1 MNMKK
6 SISFLLIIT
15 ITTLSFNSCKKGD
28 NDPLISLLTRTQ
40 RLSGNWKVIKE
51 EAKIEYNVTGIQ
63 DTSIITNV
71 IFDGEMA
78 VATTVYKNSTSSYTV
93 KDTSYYNEEIKF
105 DKSGTYSKSTRNNVS
120 LALTTI
126 DGNWIFLGKSDAYD
140 LKNKESILLTISSQ
154 LDTDGTNTTIL
165 NYEDLD
171 GETLVIDRLTNKEL
185 IITNNKTFKNDNSL
199 ESGSMTVK
207 TTYESK

>member
-1 MNMKK
+1 MKK
-6 SISFLLIIT
+6 SISFIIIISLT
-15 ITTLSFNSCKKGD
+15 IISFNSCKKGD
-28 NDPLISLLTRTQ
+28 TDPLLSVLTRTQ

-51 EAKIEYNVTGIQ
+51 ETKIEYNVTGLQ
-63 DTSIITNV
+63 DTSIVTNV
-71 IFDGEMA
+71 IFDGTMA
-78 VATTVYKNSTSSYTV
+78 IATTVYKNSDTSVTV

-105 DKSGTYSKSTRNNVS
+105 DKSGSYSKSTKNNIS

-126 DGNWIFLGKSDAYD
+126 EGNWIFLNKSDAYD
-140 LKNKESILLTISSQ
+140 LNNKEAILLTTTSQ
-154 LDTDGTNTTIL
+154 LETDGTNTTIL

-199 ESGSMTVK
+199 QSGSMTVK

>member
-1 MNMKK
+1 M
-6 SISFLLIIT
+6 
-15 ITTLSFNSCKKGD
+15 
-28 NDPLISLLTRTQ
+28 
-40 RLSGNWKVIKE
+40 
-51 EAKIEYNVTGIQ
+51 
-63 DTSIITNV
+63 
-71 IFDGEMA
+71 IFDGTMA
-78 VATTVYKNSTSSYTV
+78 IATTVYKNSDTSVTV

-105 DKSGTYSKSTRNNVS
+105 DKSGSYSKSTKNNIS

-126 DGNWIFLGKSDAYD
+126 EGNWIFLGKSDAND
-140 LKNKESILLTISSQ
+140 LKNKEAILLTTTSR
-154 LDTDGTNTTIL
+154 LETNGTNTTIF

-199 ESGSMTVK
+199 ESDSMTIK

>member
-1 MNMKK
+1 MKK
-6 SISFLLIIT
+6 SISFIIIISLT
-15 ITTLSFNSCKKGD
+15 IISFNSCKKGE
-28 NDPLISLLTRTQ
+28 NDPFLSVLTRTQ

-51 EAKIEYNVTGIQ
+51 ETKIEYNVTGLQ
-63 DTSIITNV
+63 DTSIVTNV
-71 IFDGEMA
+71 IFDGTMA
-78 VATTVYKNSTSSYTV
+78 IATTVYKNSDTSVTV

-105 DKSGTYSKSTRNNVS
+105 DKSGSYSKSTKNNIS

-126 DGNWIFLGKSDAYD
+126 EGNWIFLGKSAAND
-140 LKNKESILLTISSQ
+140 LKNKEAILLTTTSR
-154 LDTDGTNTTIL
+154 LETNGTNTTIF

-199 ESGSMTVK
+199 ESGSMTIK

>member
-1 MNMKK
+1 MKK
-6 SISFLLIIT
+6 SISFIIIISLT
-15 ITTLSFNSCKKGD
+15 IISFNSCKKGE
-28 NDPLISLLTRTQ
+28 NDPFLSVLTRTQ

-51 EAKIEYNVTGIQ
+51 ETKIEYNVTGLQ
-63 DTSIITNV
+63 DTSIVTNV
-71 IFDGEMA
+71 IFDGTMA
-78 VATTVYKNSTSSYTV
+78 IATTVYKNSDTSVTV

-105 DKSGTYSKSTRNNVS
+105 DKSGSYSKSTKNNIS

-126 DGNWIFLGKSDAYD
+126 EGNWIFLGKSDAND
-140 LKNKESILLTISSQ
+140 LKNKEAILLTTTSR
-154 LDTDGTNTTIL
+154 LETNGTNTTIF

-199 ESGSMTVK
+199 ESGSMTIK

>member
-1 MNMKK
+1 MKK
-6 SISFLLIIT
+6 SISFIIIISLT
-15 ITTLSFNSCKKGD
+15 IISFNSCKKGD
-28 NDPLISLLTRTQ
+28 NDPFLSVLTRTQ

-51 EAKIEYNVTGIQ
+51 ETKIEYNVTGLQ
-63 DTSIITNV
+63 DTSIVTNV
-71 IFDGEMA
+71 IFDGTMA
-78 VATTVYKNSTSSYTV
+78 IATTVYKNSDTSVTV

-105 DKSGTYSKSTRNNVS
+105 DKSGSYSKSTKNNIS

-126 DGNWIFLGKSDAYD
+126 EGNWIFLGKSDAYD
-140 LKNKESILLTISSQ
+140 LKNKEAILLTTTSQ
-154 LDTDGTNTTIL
+154 LETDGTNTTIL

-199 ESGSMTVK
+199 QSGSMTVK

>member
-1 MNMKK
+1 MKK
-6 SISFLLIIT
+6 SISFIIIISLT
-15 ITTLSFNSCKKGD
+15 IISFNSCKKGD
-28 NDPLISLLTRTQ
+28 NDPLLSVLTRTQ

-51 EAKIEYNVTGIQ
+51 ETKIEYNVTGLQ
-63 DTSIITNV
+63 DTSIVTNV
-71 IFDGEMA
+71 IFDGTMA
-78 VATTVYKNSTSSYTV
+78 IATTVYKNSDTSVTV

-105 DKSGTYSKSTRNNVS
+105 DKSGSYSKSTKNNIS

-126 DGNWIFLGKSDAYD
+126 EGNWIFLNKSDAYD
-140 LKNKESILLTISSQ
+140 LNNKEAILLTTTSQ
-154 LDTDGTNTTIL
+154 LETDGTNTTIL

-199 ESGSMTVK
+199 QSGSMTVK